1 MYKDYKEAKY
11 MKKKLNLNELMWFL
25 ILLGFTCYFY
35 FITSTG
41 KITLFVHPKMV
52 KYVRFALYFFIVLCI
67 FQGKNIYNNKRAKV
81 LKSGY
86 FMFLIPLILGFFLKA
101 EVISIDIVIKKG
113 FSLTSQLK
121 INTIKH
127 QHTTMHGDLE
137 QCNHDED
144 HNHVAYV
151 ENDSGNNSKENIEL
165 VKDKTIVMTNENFI
179 KNYEDIYGNSCNYI
193 GRIINMKGFIYR
205 QEGLLED
212 EFILSRMLVSCCMA
226 DASLVGLLCN
236 YSGESI
242 FTEGTFISIQ
252 GILGERE
259 YKDPKN
265 GETVVIPI
273 IKVTEIEKTN
283 KLSNE
288 YIYN

>member
-1 MYKDYKEAKY
+1 
-11 MKKKLNLNELMWFL
+11 MKKKLNLNELIWFL
-25 ILLGFTCYFY
+25 ILVGFTCYFY

-52 KYVRFALYFFIVLCI
+52 KYVRFALCFFIVLSI
-67 FQGKNIYNNKRAKV
+67 FQVRNIFSNKRAKA
-81 LKSGY
+81 LKLGY
-86 FMFLIPLILGFFLKA
+86 FMFIIPLTLGFFLKA
-101 EVISIDIVIKKG
+101 GELSIDTVINKG

-121 INTIKH
+121 INILKH
-127 QHTTMHGDLE
+127 EHTTIDGALE
-137 QCNHDED
+137 QCKHEQE
-144 HNHVAYV
+144 HNHVADGA
-151 ENDSGNNSKENIEL
+151 NDALNNAKESIEL
-165 VKDKTIVMTNENFI
+165 VKDRTIVMTNENFI
-179 KNYEDIYGNSCNYI
+179 KNYEDIYGNSCNYVS
-193 GRIINMKGFIYR
+193 RVINMKGFIYR
-205 QEGLLED
+205 QEGLRED

-226 DASLVGLLCN
+226 DVQLVGLLCDYN
-236 YSGESI
+236 GEGVFTDGNFVSI
-242 FTEGTFISIQ
+242 E

-273 IKVTEIEKTN
+273 IKITEIEKID